1 MLFRLVDV
9 GALST
14 TRAALDSALRG
25 ITPEGITPTY
35 GLSVGDLD
43 GDGIAA
49 RTLPGVHP
57 RGAYFTRGSGHTKLG
72 TYTEDADDYV
82 EVMER
87 LARKIDSAG
96 DAVPQPVIMNSP
108 ASDVRVGLVSLGSCD
123 AAVREAVDLMDERGL
138 PVDYMRIRGF
148 PFNEPVEAFLHA
160 HDVNFV
166 IEQNRDAQ
174 LRSLLLL
181 ETDIEKHRLRS
192 VTDFG
197 GVPLSAEVVIR
208 GVLEGMAESG
218 EFAVSVTH
226 GAAE

>member
-1 MLFRLVDV
+1 M
-9 GALST
+9 
-14 TRAALDSALRG
+14 
-25 ITPEGITPTY
+25 
-35 GLSVGDLD
+35 
-43 GDGIAA
+43 
-49 RTLPGVHP
+49 HP

-174 LRSLLLL
+174 LRSLLMLDL
-181 ETDIEKHRLRS
+181 EVAPSKLVRVLHYD
-192 VTDFG
+192 G
-197 GVPLSAEVVIR
+197 MPLSASFVVDK
-208 GVLEGMAESG
+208 VLEDLGKDHVATGTRS
-218 EFAVSVTH
+218 
-226 GAAE
+226 